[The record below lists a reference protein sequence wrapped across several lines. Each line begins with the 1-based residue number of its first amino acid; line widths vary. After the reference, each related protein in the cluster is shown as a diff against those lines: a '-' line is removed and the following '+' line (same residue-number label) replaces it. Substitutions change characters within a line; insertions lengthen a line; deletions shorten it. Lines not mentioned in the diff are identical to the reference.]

1 MRPPLLLLGT
11 LFIATTATPA
21 LAKDEA
27 RVTVAVTGG
36 SLGVGPEVAYRA
48 TKKIGLRGNATF
60 LSFSQSFGSNDLDY
74 DGKVKLR
81 SGGVM
86 VDIYPFDGGF
96 RISAGGRSNG
106 NKGRV
111 VATPNGPVTINGT
124 IYTPAQVGTLSGKA
138 GPKNFAPMLT
148 VGYGGGIRP
157 GLAFGVDAGAM
168 FQGTVRLHDFT
179 ASNAMIRPQDIEA
192 ERRDLQDDI
201 DGYKVYPVLQFSLGY
216 RF

>member
-1 MRPPLLLLGT
+1 MRHISLILGT
-11 LFIATTATPA
+11 LLLSATATPA
-21 LAKDEA
+21 FAQDAA
-27 RVTVAVTGG
+27 RVTASLMGG
-36 SLGVGPEVAYRA
+36 SLGIGPELAYRA
-48 TKKIGLRGNATF
+48 SDMFGVRGNATF
-60 LSFSQSFGSNDLDY
+60 LSFSQSFDSNDLDY

-86 VDIYPFDGGF
+86 VDIYPFNGGF
-96 RISAGGRSNG
+96 RLSAGGRVNG

-111 VATPNGPVTINGT
+111 VATPTGPVTINGVR
-124 IYTPAQVGTLSGKA
+124 YTPAQVGTLSGRA
-138 GPKNFAPMLT
+138 ATKNFAPMLT
-148 VGYGGGIRP
+148 LGYGGGIRS

-168 FQGTVRLHDFT
+168 FQGTVRLRDFA

>member
-1 MRPPLLLLGT
+1 M
-11 LFIATTATPA
+11 I
-21 LAKDEA
+21 D
-27 RVTVAVTGG
+27 V
-36 SLGVGPEVAYRA
+36 
-48 TKKIGLRGNATF
+48 
-60 LSFSQSFGSNDLDY
+60 
-74 DGKVKLR
+74 
-81 SGGVM
+81 
-86 VDIYPFDGGF
+86 YPFDGGF

-111 VATPNGPVTINGT
+111 LATPSGPVTINGNT
-124 IYTPAQVGTLSGKA
+124 YTPAQVGTLSGKA
-138 GPKNFAPMLT
+138 GTKNFAPMLT

-168 FQGTVRLHDFT
+168 FQGSVRLHDFT